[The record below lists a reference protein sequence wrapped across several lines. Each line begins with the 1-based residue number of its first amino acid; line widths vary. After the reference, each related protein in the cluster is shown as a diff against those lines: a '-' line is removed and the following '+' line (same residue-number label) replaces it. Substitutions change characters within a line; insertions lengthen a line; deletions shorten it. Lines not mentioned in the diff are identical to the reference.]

1 MKATILKILF
11 IIAFLSGV
19 ASAGI
24 ARTMNKDDIP
34 LEGGDHDEEPRSVT
48 LPIPIIASINDDQLF
63 IDFLAPLG
71 EVLITVSRESGSVHS
86 INYSI
91 VSAQTVLL
99 TLDDVVVGEEY
110 QIEFVTLDGKRY
122 WGNFVIK

>member
-1 MKATILKILF
+1 MKATIVKILF
-11 IIAFLSGV
+11 LITFLSGIT
-19 ASAGI
+19 SAGI

-34 LEGGDHDEEPRSVT
+34 LEGGSHEEQKRSIS
-48 LPIPIIASINDDQLF
+48 LPIPIIASISDNQLTLDF
-63 IDFLAPLG
+63 ITSLG

-91 VSAQTVLL
+91 TSAQTVLL
-99 TLDDVVVGEEY
+99 TLDDVAVGEEC

-122 WGNFVIK
+122 WGNFVMK

>member
-1 MKATILKILF
+1 MKTTILKTLF

-24 ARTMNKDDIP
+24 ARTMNREDIP
-34 LEGGDHDEEPRSVT
+34 LEGKDHDKEPRSIT
-48 LPIPIIASINDDQLF
+48 LPIPIIASVDDNQLT
-63 IDFLAPLG
+63 IDFSASLG
-71 EVLITVSRESGSVHS
+71 DITVTVSRESGSVHS

-91 VSAQTVLL
+91 TSAQTVLL
-99 TLDDVVVGEEY
+99 TLDDVAFGEEC